1 MSSGILPLVFPLT
14 GLAMLGLEVSPWGP
28 TFVCMPNVWLPL
40 PATHDYNDDDDL
52 RGEPVD
58 IINID

>member
-1 MSSGILPLVFPLT
+1 VPDVR
-14 GLAMLGLEVSPWGP
+14 
-28 TFVCMPNVWLPL
+28 LPL
-40 PATHDYNDDDDL
+40 PATDDDIDDDDL